1 MNSPFNYA
9 RQFPYSTE
17 AKYFAGVITLPAK
30 KLFKNV
36 EYQNLTQQEQRE
48 VLIEIMKKIRYFKSN
63 NPNFIND
70 CNIKYYSF
78 EYHPQRNK
86 SKPCLHLNLMMEFN
100 RKHDLYE
107 HVVNM
112 CFLRDIEKATGSTMI
127 NKICHCS
134 LIKTK
139 IDAFNW
145 VNYIY
150 KDYPEHFV
158 QETDYI
164 EDLIDDFHIQRYNE
178 RHKTSN
184 IPNDLDYK

>member
-1 MNSPFNYA
+1 MNSPFTT
-9 RQFPYSTE
+9 RSQFPFSSS
-17 AKYFAGVITLPAK
+17 AKYFAAVITLPAK
-30 KLFKNV
+30 KLFKNI
-36 EYQNLTQQEQRE
+36 EYQNLTQYEQKQI
-48 VLIEIMKKIRYFKSN
+48 LIEIMQKNRYFKSN
-63 NPNFIND
+63 NPNFINE
-70 CNIKYYSF
+70 NNVKYYSF

-86 SKPCLHLNLMMEFN
+86 SKPCLHMNLMLEFN
-100 RKHDLYE
+100 RDPE
-107 HVVNM
+107 FFADHVVNM

-139 IDAFNW
+139 IDAYNW

-150 KDYPEHFV
+150 KDYPEHFI

-164 EDLIDDFHIQRYNE
+164 EDLLEWAHIVNYNN
-178 RHKTSN
+178 RHKSP